1 MKHRF
6 TLLAAMGLLLLAALA
21 CNATQGGGGTKREN
35 LEPTNAIYHW
45 KGVFNPTAEERAFM
59 EKHHVGRLYI
69 RLFDIAAEYNS
80 VEQYME
86 AVPIAT
92 TRFDGAVPYGVEVIP
107 VTYITVEGLRQME
120 NDEDD
125 YAERI
130 VERMLA
136 MASYNE
142 LGKIKEIQYDCDWTE
157 STRHIFFA
165 LCDYTRAILHERGM
179 KLSVTVRL
187 HQMREKA
194 PSADRGVLMLYNT
207 GNLRDPKTKN
217 SILNISD
224 IKPYLKRC
232 NYPFPLDFA
241 YPTFGW
247 GVVFKDGRFSH
258 LVTNYEDVELGDG
271 ETMRVE
277 RPAVEEILTVKR
289 SVTKAFG
296 KPCQSNIIYHLD
308 LTQLNNYTDDEIDEI
323 LARN

>member
-6 TLLAAMGLLLLAALA
+6 TLFAAIGIMLLAAVA
-21 CNATQGGGGTKREN
+21 CNAMQGGGSKRETM
-35 LEPTNAIYHW
+35 EPTNAIYHW
-45 KGVFNPTAEERAFM
+45 KGVYNPTADERAFM
-59 EKHHVGRLYI
+59 ESHNIGRLYI
-69 RLFDIAAEYNS
+69 RLFDIAAEYNT
-80 VEQYME
+80 VEQFME

-92 TRFDGAVPYGVEVIP
+92 TRFDATVPYDIEVIP

-120 NDEDD
+120 GSENL
-125 YAERI
+125 YAELIIDRI
-130 VERMLA
+130 MA

-142 LGKIKEIQYDCDWTE
+142 LGTIKEIQYDCDWTE

-165 LCDYTRAILHERGM
+165 LCENSRTMLNEQGI

-187 HQMREKA
+187 HQMREEA

-207 GNLRDPKTKN
+207 GNLRSAKTRN
-217 SILNISD
+217 SILD
-224 IKPYLKRC
+224 INDIEPYLKSR

-258 LVTNYEDVELGDG
+258 LVTNYDSVELGEG
-271 ETMRVE
+271 ETLRVE
-277 RPAVEEILTVKR
+277 RPTVKEILEVKNR
-289 SVTKAFG
+289 VTKAFG

-308 LTQLNNYTDDEIDEI
+308 SNQLNNYTDDEINEI
-323 LARN
+323 FARN